1 MRAGWR
7 MSGVGR
13 CACSWGGCSCSWG
26 GWGRGCGMWRI
37 PCPGYHSSQQKWL
50 KLKLKLFFI
59 DSKGYQVVVEDV
71 QWLHE
76 QSAHP
81 GSLQEPPL

>member
-1 MRAGWR
+1 
-7 MSGVGR
+7 
-13 CACSWGGCSCSWG
+13 
-26 GWGRGCGMWRI
+26 MWRI

-50 KLKLKLFFI
+50 KLKLKLFLI
-59 DSKGYQVVVEDV
+59 DIKGYQVVVEDV

>member
-1 MRAGWR
+1 MLG
-7 MSGVGR
+7 GVLVHGE
-13 CACSWGGCSCSWG
+13 AVLAHGEDGEEDAE
-26 GWGRGCGMWRI
+26 CGESRV
-37 PCPGYHSSQQKWL
+37 
-50 KLKLKLFFI
+50 
-59 DSKGYQVVVEDV
+59 QVVVEDV